1 MFQFTLYKKIGLLFV
16 SFLLL
21 TGCKTSSDEKF
32 INRKVSFNSD
42 WSFHLNDSIKDKDT
56 IGASTQWRT
65 LNVPHDW
72 SIEGKF
78 DEKSP
83 AGYGG
88 GSLNGGLGWYKKT
101 FKVAAADS
109 SKVTSITF
117 DGVYKD
123 SEVWVNGHYL
133 GKRPNGYIGFQY
145 DISSYLNYGD
155 KNNEIIVKVDNSK
168 QPNSRWYSGSGI
180 FRNVWIETTD
190 KLHVAQWGTYVTTPK
205 VTTENASVNFE
216 TTIQNQNSDSKKATV
231 TTTIFYGVG
240 SDLRRIKST
249 NQNITIGANANQT
262 IKQQIEVPN
271 PILWSVEKPE
281 LYTAVTEI
289 SLDNKVVDEYKTKF
303 GIRDFKFDLNKGFI
317 LNGKQVKI
325 KGVCMHHDLGPL
337 GAAINTRAIARQ
349 LEILKEMGVNGIRT
363 SHNPPAP
370 ELLDLCDK
378 MGFIVM
384 DEAFDMWKQTKTKY
398 DYGNDWD
405 KWHKKDLVDQL
416 LRDRNHPSIFIWSI
430 GNEIP
435 EQWSETGITIAK
447 ELAAITRQYDK
458 TRPLTA
464 AMNPP
469 VNMNI
474 DDVTLQFEKKN
485 VQINPLAASGI
496 LDLIGYNYAHQTYEH
511 HQKNFPNTPFI
522 ATETTSGL
530 QTRGYYDAVS
540 DVNKKWPVRWDLKFT
555 DGNPGNTVSA
565 YDQTQTPWGSTHE
578 ATWKIIKKHD
588 YLSGMYIWTG
598 FDYIGEPTPY
608 EWPSVSSY
616 FGIVDL
622 AGFPK
627 DVYYMYQSE
636 WTDKTVLH
644 IFPHWNWKAGQT
656 VDVWAYY
663 NKADEVELFLN
674 GKSVGVRSK
683 KGDDLHVMWRIPF
696 QAGTLKAISRKDG
709 KTVLE
714 TEIKTAGNPDNL
726 KLTADRSTIK
736 ADGNDLSFVTVD
748 ILDAKGTLAP
758 NANNEINF
766 SLKGNGKIVGV
777 CSGDPV
783 SHEPYK
789 GNKHT
794 ALAGKC
800 LVIVQSENKTGRL
813 ELTAKANGLK
823 QATIVITTE

>member
-1 MFQFTLYKKIGLLFV
+1 MKYLSNFIHGLVLFV
-16 SFLLL
+16 ITIL
-21 TGCKTSSDEKF
+21 TASCNRNETDFSS
-32 INRKVSFNSD
+32 RKVTFNND
-42 WSFHLNDSIKDKDT
+42 WSFHLNDSLKDKDT
-56 IGASTQWRT
+56 ISNATVWRT

-72 SIEGKF
+72 GIEGKF

-88 GSLNGGLGWYKKT
+88 GALTGGLGWYKKT
-101 FKVAAADS
+101 FKVSAADS
-109 SKVTSITF
+109 TKVTSIIF

-123 SEVWVNGHYL
+123 SEVWINGHYL

-145 DISSYLNYGD
+145 DMSQYLNYGD

-190 KLHVAQWGTYVTTPK
+190 KLHVGQWGTYVTTPK
-205 VTTENASVNFE
+205 VTVEKASVNLE
-216 TTIQNQNSDSKKATV
+216 TTIQNQNSVSKKAIV
-231 TTTIFYGVG
+231 TTTIFKEDTKVT
-240 SDLRRIKST
+240 SVT
-249 NQNITIGANANQT
+249 QNITIVANANQT
-262 IKQQIEVPN
+262 IKQETQVESPV
-271 PILWSVEKPE
+271 LWSVEKPE

-289 SLDNKVVDEYKTKF
+289 SVDDKIVDQYKTSF
-303 GIRDFKFDLNKGFI
+303 GIRDFKFDVNKGFI

-337 GAAINTRAIARQ
+337 GSAINTRAIERQ

-398 DYGNDWD
+398 DYANDWD
-405 KWHKKDLVDQL
+405 KWHKKDLIDQL
-416 LRDRNHPSIFIWSI
+416 LRDRNHPSVFIWSI

-435 EQWSETGITIAK
+435 EQWSETGVTIAK
-447 ELAAITRQYDK
+447 ELVAITRQYDK
-458 TRPLTA
+458 TRPITA

-474 DDVTLQFEKKN
+474 DEVTLQFDKAKTYFN
-485 VQINPLAASGI
+485 SIAKSGV
-496 LDLIGYNYAHQTYEH
+496 LDIIGYNYAHQTYEY
-511 HQKNFPNTPFI
+511 HQKNFPGKSFI
-522 ATETTSGL
+522 ATETTSAL
-530 QTRGYYDAVS
+530 ETRGYYDVKS
-540 DVNKKWPVRWDLKFT
+540 DDIKKWPVRWDLKFT
-555 DGNPGNTVSA
+555 EGNPGNTVSA
-565 YDQTQTPWGSTHE
+565 YDQVQAPWGSTHE
-578 ATWKIIKKHD
+578 ATWKVIKKHD
-588 YLSGMYIWTG
+588 FLSGMYIWTG

-608 EWPSVSSY
+608 EWPSISSY

-663 NKADEVELFLN
+663 NNADEVELFLN
-674 GKSVGVRSK
+674 GKSVGIRSK
-683 KGDDLHVMWRIPF
+683 KGDDLHVMWKVPF
-696 QAGTLKAISRKDG
+696 QSGTLKAISRKNG

-714 TEIKTAGNPDNL
+714 SEIRTAGNPATL

-748 ILDAKGTLAP
+748 ILDANGTLAP
-758 NANNEINF
+758 TANNEINF
-766 SLKGNGKIVGV
+766 SVTGNGKIVGV

-783 SHEPYK
+783 SHESYK
-789 GNKHT
+789 GSKHT
-794 ALAGKC
+794 ALNGKC
-800 LVIVQSENKTGRL
+800 LVIVQSTTKGGRI

-823 QATIVITTE
+823 QNTIVITAE